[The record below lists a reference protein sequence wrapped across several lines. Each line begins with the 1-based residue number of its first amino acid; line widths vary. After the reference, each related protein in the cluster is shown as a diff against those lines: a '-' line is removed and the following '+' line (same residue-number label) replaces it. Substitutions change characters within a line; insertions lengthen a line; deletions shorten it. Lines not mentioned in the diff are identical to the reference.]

1 MLRQPVHGFAKP
13 VADTVA
19 RAMAIL
25 QSRPDFTIKPEE
37 RPLSGNNAIHK
48 RPE

>member
-13 VADTVA
+13 VPDTVA

-25 QSRPDFTIKPEE
+25 QSRPDFTIKPED
-37 RPLSGNNAIHK
+37 RTVSGNKGSHK
-48 RPE
+48 QPE